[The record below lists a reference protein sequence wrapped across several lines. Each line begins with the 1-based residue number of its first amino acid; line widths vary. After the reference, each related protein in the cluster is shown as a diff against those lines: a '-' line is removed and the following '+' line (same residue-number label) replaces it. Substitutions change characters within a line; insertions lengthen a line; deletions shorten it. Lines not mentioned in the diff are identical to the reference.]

1 LLRSSFESKVLA
13 AFIAAAAVV
22 AGVTAMGWKLADDA
36 EEATRWV
43 AHTHQV
49 LGNVAHIRANTL
61 QIELSTQTFRITGDT
76 AHLTERDAAAEAR
89 EAMLSQLRQLTA
101 DNPLQQE
108 RWTLLRQMVD
118 ERLAIS
124 RRVEMLRKTQGP
136 DAANAYVATAPLQK
150 TRDRIHE
157 LLRGMEFEEA
167 SLLRERTEAQLRIR
181 RLLLTANGAA
191 VLVLAGLLAGAYALI
206 TRQLRETRQAQRA
219 LADSEEGL
227 ATTMQS
233 IGDAV
238 LATDTEG
245 RVTRMNPVAE
255 QLTGWT
261 FEMARG
267 LPIDVVFRIINEIT
281 REPAVVPVAQ
291 VLATGVVH
299 ELANHTTLI
308 ARDGTE
314 CPIADSAAPIRTSAG
329 EVTGVVLVFRDESLA
344 RQAQRLIVDANAQL
358 EQRVQERTA
367 QLRASADQLYSVIN
381 SVPTVLAYVNAEQRY
396 VYVNAHH
403 KSLYAPDRDEVAGHT
418 VREIIGEERY
428 AHARPMIERVLQGE
442 RQSYDWQPFP
452 GMWQAIDCIPKYDDE
467 GRVQGYYVLGSD
479 ITVRKH
485 AEDKVLALNASLEDH
500 VLRLE
505 HTTRALKTLSAGNRT
520 MLRAVDEQGLLSSMC
535 EAIVTAG
542 GYAMAV
548 VWCRA
553 ANGEGRLVPVAESEA
568 PGAPPWLRTLNAR
581 WEGGDAAQGL
591 PGDALRSGL
600 ACVGRGGEPSG
611 PDGPV
616 WLAGMPAAASVLA
629 CPLRVEGTVIGVL
642 AIYSSRPKIFES
654 DEITFLV
661 ESADD
666 LAYGVATR
674 RQRSEQ
680 ARVQEAMQQM
690 RRYDSLTGLPN
701 EAHFTEILVAAI
713 AAGRQSGQHFAV
725 LQANVERLSEIND
738 ALGFCYGDQILQ
750 GVGARLVNAVPAS
763 ATVGRLRGDEFA
775 ILLPQCDAVSAVAM
789 VRAVDAALAQPFP
802 IAGIAMEVSVTAGVA
817 LFPLHGET
825 PHDLYRHM
833 DTAVH
838 QAKKAGL
845 GHVVFDPAQSHHRN
859 QAQHLQMAGELRLAI
874 ENGDLSLYLQ
884 PKIEMATGRVCGAE
898 GLVRWRHA
906 ARGMLMPGEFIG
918 LAEHTGLIKPLTEW
932 VIEAGL
938 KLNHGWAARGAALPI
953 AVNLSARNLRDESL
967 LHTIRQLQATWP
979 VAPGLLE
986 LEITETTVMEEPERA
1001 LRVLQALR
1009 DLGIALYIDDFGTGY
1024 SSLSYLQQLPVE
1036 CIKID
1041 QSFVS
1046 EMSVSKAS
1054 AVIVRSTI
1062 DLAHDLGR
1070 KVVAEGIESQA
1081 HWDLLAALGCD
1092 IGQGY
1097 FLARPMPAE
1106 ELPGWIAGF
1115 VAPRAGVQPDNS
1127 VVI

>member
-1 LLRSSFESKVLA
+1 MLRSSFESKVLT
-13 AFIAAAAVV
+13 AFIAAALVV
-22 AGVTAMGWKLADDA
+22 AGVTVMGWKLADDA
-36 EEATRWV
+36 EEATGWV

-61 QIELSTQTFRITGDT
+61 QIELSTQTFRITGDP
-76 AHLTERDAAAEAR
+76 AHITERDAAAEAR

-136 DAANAYVATAPLQK
+136 EAANAYVATAPLQK

-157 LLRGMEFEEA
+157 LLRGLEFEEA
-167 SLLRERTEAQLRIR
+167 ALLRERTEAQLRTR
-181 RLLLTANGAA
+181 RLLLAANGIA
-191 VLVLAGLLAGAYALI
+191 VLVLMGLLAGAFALI
-206 TRQLRETRQAQRA
+206 SSQLRETRQTQRA
-219 LADSEEGL
+219 LADSEESL
-227 ATTMQS
+227 ATTLQS

-255 QLTGWT
+255 RLTGWT
-261 FEMARG
+261 LEMARG
-267 LPIDVVFRIINEIT
+267 LPIDVVFRIINEVT
-281 REPAVVPVAQ
+281 RGPAVVPVAQ

-314 CPIADSAAPIRTSAG
+314 CPIADSAAPIRAGTG
-329 EVTGVVLVFRDESLA
+329 EVTGVVLVFRDETLA
-344 RQAQRLIVDANAQL
+344 RQAQRMIVNANALL

-367 QLRASADQLYSVIN
+367 QLRTSEDHLNSVIN
-381 SVPTVLAYVNAEQRY
+381 NVPAVLAYVDAEQRY
-396 VYVNAHH
+396 VYVNAQH
-403 KSLYAPDRDEVAGHT
+403 KALYAPDRDEVAGHT
-418 VREIIGEERY
+418 VREILGEERY
-428 AHARPMIERVLQGE
+428 AHAAPRIERTLQGE

-452 GMWQAIDCIPKYDDE
+452 GMWLAIDCIPKRDDD
-467 GRVQGYYVLGSD
+467 GRVQGYYVLGAD
-479 ITVRKH
+479 ITARKQTE
-485 AEDKVLALNASLEDH
+485 EDILALNSAMEDH
-500 VLRLE
+500 VQRLE

-548 VWCRA
+548 VWHRPADA
-553 ANGEGRLVPVAESEA
+553 ASGLLVPVAESA
-568 PGAPPWLRTLNAR
+568 AASAQPWLRALNAR
-581 WEGGDAAQGL
+581 WQAGDTGQGVVGDAM
-591 PGDALRSGL
+591 RSGL
-600 ACVGRGGEPSG
+600 ASVGRGGEPPG
-611 PDGPV
+611 PDGPA

-629 CPLRVEGTVIGVL
+629 CPLRVDGEVVGVL
-642 AIYSSRPKIFES
+642 AIYSNRLQIFEP

-666 LAYGVATR
+666 LAFGIATL

-690 RRYDSLTGLPN
+690 RRYDTLTGLPN
-701 EAHFTEILVAAI
+701 EAQFTESMVSAI
-713 AAGRQSGQHFAV
+713 GAGRPFAV

-750 GVGARLVNAVPAS
+750 EVGARLVQAVPAS

-775 ILLPQCDAVSAVAM
+775 ILLPQCNADTAVAM
-789 VRAVDAALAQPFP
+789 VRTVDAVLAQPFA
-802 IAGIAMEVSVTAGVA
+802 IADISMEVSVTAGVA

-838 QAKKAGL
+838 QAKKAGV
-845 GHVVFDPAQSHHRN
+845 GHVVFDPAQSHHHN
-859 QAQHLQMAGELRLAI
+859 QAHRLQMAGELRRAI
-874 ENGDLSLYLQ
+874 ENGDLALYLQ
-884 PKIEMATGRVCGAE
+884 PKIDMVTGQVRGAE

-906 ARGMLMPGEFIG
+906 ERGLLMPGDFIG

-932 VIEAGL
+932 VIEASL
-938 KLNHGWAARGAALPI
+938 QLNHGWAARGTALPI
-953 AVNLSARNLRDESL
+953 AVNLSARNLRDEAL
-967 LHTIRQLQATWP
+967 LQTIRQLQAAWP

-986 LEITETTVMEEPERA
+986 LEITETTVMGEPERA
-1001 LRVLQALR
+1001 LRVLHALR
-1009 DLGIALYIDDFGTGY
+1009 DLGIVLYIDDFGTGY

-1036 CIKID
+1036 YIKID
-1041 QSFVS
+1041 QSFVC
-1046 EMSVSKAS
+1046 EMTESKAS

-1070 KVVAEGIESQA
+1070 KVVAEGIESQD
-1081 HWDLLAALGCD
+1081 HWNQLAALGCD
-1092 IGQGY
+1092 VGQGY
-1097 FLARPMPAE
+1097 FLARPMPAH
-1106 ELPGWIAGF
+1106 ELPGWVEGF
-1115 VAPRAGVQPDNS
+1115 VAPETRTRTENTFE
-1127 VVI
+1127 I

>member
-1 LLRSSFESKVLA
+1 MLLRSSFESKVLA
-13 AFIAAAAVV
+13 AFIAAALVV
-22 AGVTAMGWKLADDA
+22 AGVTFTGSKLADDA
-36 EEATRWV
+36 EEANGWV
-43 AHTHQV
+43 AHSHQV

-61 QIELSTQTFRITGDT
+61 QIELSTQSFRISGDP
-76 AHLTERDAAAEAR
+76 AHLAERDVAAEAR

-136 DAANAYVATAPLQK
+136 EAANAYVATAPLQK

-157 LLRGMEFEEA
+157 LLRGLESEEA
-167 SLLRERTEAQLRIR
+167 TLLRERTEAQLRTR
-181 RLLLTANGAA
+181 RLLLAANGIA

-206 TRQLRETRQAQRA
+206 KGQLRETRQAQRA

-238 LATDTEG
+238 LATDIEG

-314 CPIADSAAPIRTSAG
+314 CPIADSAAPIRTSDG
-329 EVTGVVLVFRDESLA
+329 QVTGVVLVFRDETLA
-344 RQAQRLIVDANAQL
+344 RKAQRMIVDANALL

-367 QLRASADQLYSVIN
+367 QLRTSEDHLHSVIN
-381 SVPTVLAYVNAEQRY
+381 NVPAVLAYVDADQRY
-396 VYVNAHH
+396 VYVNAQH
-403 KSLYAPDRDEVAGHT
+403 KALYAPDRDEVTGHT
-418 VREIIGEERY
+418 VREILGEERY
-428 AHARPMIERVLQGE
+428 AHAAPRIERTLKGE
-442 RQSYDWQPFP
+442 RQSYDWQPFA
-452 GMWQAIDCIPKYDDE
+452 GKWLAIDCIPKHGDG
-467 GRVQGYYVLGSD
+467 GRVLGYYVLGSD
-479 ITVRKH
+479 ITVRKQ
-485 AEDKVLALNASLEDH
+485 AEEKVQALNTALEDH

-520 MLRAVDEQGLLSSMC
+520 MLRAVDEQGLLSGMC

-548 VWCRA
+548 VWCRPA
-553 ANGEGRLVPVAESEA
+553 EGADGLLVPMAESTA
-568 PGAPPWLRTLNAR
+568 PLAQPWLRALNTR
-581 WEGGDAAQGL
+581 WQAGDMGQGVL
-591 PGDALRSGL
+591 GDALRSGL
-600 ACVGRGGEPSG
+600 ACVGRGGEPPG
-611 PDGPV
+611 PDGPA

-629 CPLRVEGTVIGVL
+629 CPLRVDGAVIGAL
-642 AIYSSRPKIFES
+642 AIYSNRPKIFEP

-666 LAYGVATR
+666 LAFGMATLR
-674 RQRSEQ
+674 HRSEQ

-690 RRYDSLTGLPN
+690 RRYDALTGLPN
-701 EAHFTEILVAAI
+701 EAQFTETLVSAI
-713 AAGRQSGQHFAV
+713 DAGQPFAV

-738 ALGFCYGDQILQ
+738 ALGFCYGDQILKE
-750 GVGARLVNAVPAS
+750 VGARLVQAVPPS

-775 ILLPQCDAVSAVAM
+775 ILLPQCDAQAAVAM
-789 VRAVDAALAQPFP
+789 VRTVDAMLAQPFA
-802 IAGIAMEVSVTAGVA
+802 IADIAMEVSVTAGVA
-817 LFPLHGET
+817 LFPAHGET

-845 GHVVFDPAQSHHRN
+845 GHLVFDPAQSHHRN
-859 QAQHLQMAGELRLAI
+859 QAHHLQLAGELRRAI
-874 ENGDLSLYLQ
+874 ENGDLALYLQ
-884 PKIEMATGRVCGAE
+884 PKIDMATGQVRGAE

-906 ARGMLMPGEFIG
+906 QRGLLMPGEFIG

-932 VIEAGL
+932 VIEASL
-938 KLNHGWAARGAALPI
+938 RLNHGWGAQGASLPI

-967 LHTIRQLQATWP
+967 LQTIRQLQATWP
-979 VAPGLLE
+979 LAPGMLE
-986 LEITETTVMEEPERA
+986 LEITETTVMGEPERA

-1036 CIKID
+1036 YIKID
-1041 QSFVS
+1041 QSFVCD
-1046 EMSVSKAS
+1046 MSSSKTS
-1054 AVIVRSTI
+1054 SVIVRSTI

-1081 HWDLLAALGCD
+1081 HWDQLAALGCD

-1097 FLARPMPAE
+1097 FLARPMPAQD
-1106 ELPGWIAGF
+1106 LPRWMAGF
-1115 VAPRAGVQPDNS
+1115 VAPVTGARPETPFVG
-1127 VVI
+1127 

>member
-1 LLRSSFESKVLA
+1 MLLRSSFESKVLA
-13 AFIAAAAVV
+13 AFIAAAVVV
-22 AGVTAMGWKLADDA
+22 AGVTVMGWKLADDA
-36 EEATRWV
+36 EEATHWV

-61 QIELSTQTFRITGDT
+61 QIELSTQSFRITGDPSHI
-76 AHLTERDAAAEAR
+76 AERDATAEAR

-136 DAANAYVATAPLQK
+136 EAANAYVATAPLQK

-157 LLRGMEFEEA
+157 LLRGLEFEEA
-167 SLLRERTEAQLRIR
+167 ALLRERTEAQLHTR
-181 RLLLTANGAA
+181 RLLLLANGVVALL
-191 VLVLAGLLAGAYALI
+191 LVGLLGGAYALI
-206 TRQLRETRQAQRA
+206 RRQLGETRQTQRA
-219 LADSEEGL
+219 LEDSEESL
-227 ATTMQS
+227 ATTMHS

-245 RVTRMNPVAE
+245 RITRMNPVAE

-308 ARDGTE
+308 ARDGRE
-314 CPIADSAAPIRTSAG
+314 CPIADSAAPIRSSDA
-329 EVTGVVLVFRDESLA
+329 EVVGVVLVFRDETLA
-344 RQAQRLIVDANAQL
+344 RQAQRTIVQHNALL

-367 QLRASADQLYSVIN
+367 QLRASEDHLFSVIN
-381 SVPTVLAYVNAEQRY
+381 SVPAVLAYVNAEQRY
-396 VYVNAHH
+396 VYVNAQH
-403 KSLYAPDRDEVAGHT
+403 KALYAPGREDVPGHT
-418 VREIIGEERY
+418 VREILGEERY
-428 AHARPMIERVLQGE
+428 AQAAPMIERVLQGE

-452 GMWQAIDCIPKYDDE
+452 GMWQSIDCIPKCDDS
-467 GRVQGYYVLGSD
+467 GQVLGYYVLGSD

-485 AEDKVLALNASLEDH
+485 AEEKVLALNTALEDH

-542 GYAMAV
+542 GYAMAM
-548 VWCRA
+548 VWCHA
-553 ANGEGRLVPVAESEA
+553 ADGTGGLLAPVAESTA
-568 PGAPPWLRTLNAR
+568 PLAQPWLRALNTR
-581 WEGGDAAQGL
+581 WEAGDTGQGVLGDAV
-591 PGDALRSGL
+591 RSGL
-600 ACVGRGGEPSG
+600 ASVGRGGEPPG
-611 PDGPV
+611 PDGPA

-629 CPLRVEGTVIGVL
+629 CPLRVDGVVIGAL
-642 AIYSSRPKIFES
+642 AIYSNRPRNFEP

-666 LAYGVATR
+666 LAFGVATLR
-674 RQRSEQ
+674 HRGEQ

-690 RRYDSLTGLPN
+690 RRYDTLTGLPN
-701 EAHFTEILVAAI
+701 EAQFTETLVSAI
-713 AAGRQSGQHFAV
+713 DAGQPFAV

-738 ALGFCYGDQILQ
+738 ALGFCYGDQILKE
-750 GVGARLVNAVPAS
+750 VGARLVQAVPAS

-775 ILLPQCDAVSAVAM
+775 ILLPQCDAQAAVAM
-789 VRAVDAALAQPFP
+789 VRTVDGVLAQPFP
-802 IAGIAMEVSVTAGVA
+802 IADISMEVSVTAGVA
-817 LFPLHGET
+817 LFPAHGET

-859 QAQHLQMAGELRLAI
+859 QAHHLQMAGELRRAI

-884 PKIEMATGRVCGAE
+884 PKIDMAAGRVCGAE

-906 ARGMLMPGEFIG
+906 ERGLLMPGDFIG

-932 VIEAGL
+932 VIEAAL
-938 KLNHGWAARGAALPI
+938 RLNHGWAASGAVLPI
-953 AVNLSARNLRDESL
+953 AVNLSARNLRDDSL
-967 LHTIRQLQATWP
+967 LQTIRQLQTAWP
-979 VAPGLLE
+979 LAPGLLE
-986 LEITETTVMEEPERA
+986 LEITETTVMEDPERA

-1036 CIKID
+1036 FIKID
-1041 QSFVS
+1041 QSFVYN
-1046 EMSVSKAS
+1046 MSVSKAS

-1070 KVVAEGIESQA
+1070 KVVAEGIETQA
-1081 HWDLLAALGCD
+1081 HWDQLAALGCD

-1097 FLARPMPAE
+1097 FLARPMPAQD
-1106 ELPGWIAGF
+1106 LPGWVAGF
-1115 VAPRAGVQPDNS
+1115 VAPVARTQPETMF
-1127 VVI
+1127 VI

>member
-1 LLRSSFESKVLA
+1 MLLRSSFETKVLA

-22 AGVTAMGWKLADDA
+22 AGVTVMGWKLADDA
-36 EEATRWV
+36 EEATGWV

-61 QIELSTQTFRITGDT
+61 QIELSTQSFRVTGDP
-76 AHLTERDAAAEAR
+76 AHITERDAAAEAR

-101 DNPLQQE
+101 DNALQQE

-124 RRVEMLRKTQGP
+124 RRVEMLRKTQGQE
-136 DAANAYVATAPLQK
+136 AANAYVATAPLQK

-157 LLRGMEFEEA
+157 LLRGLEFEEA
-167 SLLRERTEAQLRIR
+167 ALLRERTEAQLRTR
-181 RLLLTANGAA
+181 RLLLAANGIA
-191 VLVLAGLLAGAYALI
+191 VLVLAALLAGAYALI
-206 TRQLRETRQAQRA
+206 KSQLRETRQAQRA
-219 LADSEEGL
+219 LSDSEESL

-281 REPAVVPVAQ
+281 RGPAVVPVAQ

-314 CPIADSAAPIRTSAG
+314 CPIADSAAPIRNSAG

-344 RQAQRLIVDANAQL
+344 RQAQRLIVDANTLL

-367 QLRASADQLYSVIN
+367 QLRASEDHLYSVIN
-381 SVPTVLAYVNAEQRY
+381 SVPAVLAFVDVDQRY
-396 VYVNAHH
+396 VYVNAQH
-403 KSLYAPDRDEVAGHT
+403 KALYAPDRDEVRGRT

-428 AHARPMIERVLQGE
+428 AHAAPMIERVLQGE
-442 RQSYDWQPFP
+442 RQSYDWQPVP
-452 GMWQAIDCIPKYDDE
+452 GMWQAIECIPKRDDS
-467 GRVQGYYVLGSD
+467 GRIQGYYVLGSD
-479 ITVRKH
+479 ITVRKQ
-485 AEDKVLALNASLEDH
+485 AEDKVLALNAELEDH
-500 VLRLE
+500 VQRLE

-520 MLRAVDEQGLLSSMC
+520 MLRAVDEQDLLSSMC

-548 VWCRA
+548 VWCRPADA
-553 ANGEGRLVPVAESEA
+553 AAGSLLVPVAESA
-568 PGAPPWLRTLNAR
+568 HPRAQPWLRALNAR
-581 WEGGDAAQGL
+581 WQAGDMGQGVLGDAF
-591 PGDALRSGL
+591 RSGL
-600 ACVGRGGEPSG
+600 ASVGQGGEPPG
-611 PDGPV
+611 LDGPA

-629 CPLRVEGTVIGVL
+629 CPLRVDGEVIGAL
-642 AIYSSRPKIFES
+642 AIYSNRPKMFEP

-666 LAYGVATR
+666 LAFGVATLR
-674 RQRSEQ
+674 HRSEQ

-690 RRYDSLTGLPN
+690 RRYDTLTGLPN
-701 EAHFTEILVAAI
+701 EAQFTEILVSAI
-713 AAGRQSGQHFAV
+713 NAGQPFAV

-750 GVGARLVNAVPAS
+750 EVGARLVHAVPAS

-775 ILLPQCDAVSAVAM
+775 ILLPQCNAQAAVAM
-789 VRAVDAALAQPFP
+789 VRTVDAVLAQPFP
-802 IAGIAMEVSVTAGVA
+802 IADISMEVSVTAGVA
-817 LFPLHGET
+817 LFPAHGET

-838 QAKKAGL
+838 QAKKAGV
-845 GHVVFDPAQSHHRN
+845 GHVVFDPAKSQHRN
-859 QAQHLQMAGELRLAI
+859 QAHRLQMAGELRRAI
-874 ENGDLSLYLQ
+874 ENGDLALYLQ
-884 PKIEMATGRVCGAE
+884 PKIDMVTGQVRGAE

-906 ARGMLMPGEFIG
+906 ERGLLMPGDFIG

-932 VIEAGL
+932 VMEASL
-938 KLNHGWAARGAALPI
+938 RLNHGWAAKGVALPI

-967 LHTIRQLQATWP
+967 LQTIRQLQAAWP
-979 VAPGLLE
+979 LAPGLME
-986 LEITETTVMEEPERA
+986 LEITETTVMGEPERA

-1009 DLGIALYIDDFGTGY
+1009 DQGIALYIDDFGTGY

-1036 CIKID
+1036 YIKID
-1041 QSFVS
+1041 QSFVCD
-1046 EMSVSKAS
+1046 MSVSKAS
-1054 AVIVRSTI
+1054 SVIVRSTI

-1081 HWDLLAALGCD
+1081 HWDQLAALGCD

-1097 FLARPMPAE
+1097 FLARPMPAQ
-1106 ELPGWIAGF
+1106 ELPGWVAGF
-1115 VAPRAGVQPDNS
+1115 VAPVARAQPENMF
-1127 VVI
+1127 VI